1 MRSASGEQTALIQA
15 LLRPEAYPHP
25 VQAVELIETHISW
38 VLLTGAI
45 AYKIKKPINLGFV
58 QAASL
63 QQRLHYC
70 HEEVR
75 LNKRLAADLYQGVVA
90 VVGPVDQARV
100 LDSLTPPE
108 GQSMLEAAVKMRQF
122 PPDQL
127 LSSALAH
134 QTVGAEA
141 LSNLAWT
148 LGRFHQQAPCASPEQ
163 PFGTAARVMEP
174 ITTNLAVLDRLV
186 SDPDQRDQLQ
196 KHRRWT
202 QAQQHHLWAR
212 LEARHQDGEIRECHG
227 DLHCGNIRLTH
238 QGELE
243 VFDAIDFNP
252 NLRWID
258 PISEMAFL
266 VMDLQIHNAR
276 SLAIT
281 ALNSW
286 LECTG
291 AYAGMD
297 LWPWYH
303 AYRAMVRAKVS
314 ALQIEQSTTATSTG
328 RLRQELAKYL
338 QTASDDEA
346 PPAGGLVLMH
356 GLSGSGKSSLSAQL
370 CISLE
375 AVRIRSD
382 RERRRAFEPSGVTP
396 ARFSGDPYRPEVSR
410 WLFDQHLPNLTE
422 RCLMSGF
429 AVIVDATFL
438 RQRERQTMLDLAAR
452 LQRPAAI
459 VHCSCTDVTA
469 QSRLQQRA
477 LRGDD
482 PSEAD
487 FQVRQQQHSWLE
499 PLTADERLRTV
510 TADETTPRAAVQA
523 AVQHLLRSERR
534 A

>member
-1 MRSASGEQTALIQA
+1 MSAYTGQPPLIQA

-25 VQAVELIETHISW
+25 VQAVKLIETHISW
-38 VLLTGAI
+38 VLLTGDF
-45 AYKIKKPINLGFV
+45 AYKLKKPINLGFV
-58 QAASL
+58 QATSL

-75 LNKRLAADLYQGVVA
+75 LNRRLATDLYQGVVA
-90 VVGPVDQARV
+90 VVGPVERARV
-100 LDSLTPPE
+100 LDSPNPPQ

-127 LSSALAH
+127 LSAALAH
-134 QTVGAEA
+134 QAVRAEA
-141 LSNLAWT
+141 LTNLAWT
-148 LGRFHQQAPCASPEQ
+148 LGRFHQQAPGTSPEQ
-163 PFGTAARVMEP
+163 PFGTAAQVVEP
-174 ITTNLAVLDRLV
+174 VTTNLAVLNRLV
-186 SDPDQRDQLQ
+186 SDPEQREQLEQ
-196 KHRRWT
+196 HRRWT
-202 QAQQHHLWAR
+202 QAQQHNLWSR
-212 LEARHQDGEIRECHG
+212 FKARHEEGEIRECHG
-227 DLHCGNIRLTH
+227 DLHCGNIRLTQ

-266 VMDLQIHNAR
+266 VMDLEIHDAR

-281 ALNSW
+281 TLNTW

-314 ALQIEQSTTATSTG
+314 ALQMEQSTTASTKQ
-328 RLRQELAKYL
+328 RLGEELALYL
-338 QTASDDEA
+338 QTAFQDEA

-356 GLSGSGKSSLSAQL
+356 GLSGSGKSTLSAQL
-370 CISLE
+370 CTSLE

-396 ARFSGDPYRPEVSR
+396 ARFSGDPYRAEISR
-410 WLFDQHLPNLTE
+410 WLFDQQLPKLTE
-422 RCLMSGF
+422 RCLMSGY

-438 RQRERQTMLDLAAR
+438 RRRERQTMLDLAAR
-452 LQRPAAI
+452 LHRPTAI
-459 VHCSCTDVTA
+459 VHCCCSDITA
-469 QSRLQQRA
+469 QSRLSKRAQR
-477 LRGDD
+477 GED

-487 FQVRQQQHSWLE
+487 FKVRQQQHNWLE

-510 TADETTPRAAVQA
+510 TANESTPLAAVQT

>member
-1 MRSASGEQTALIQA
+1 MSAYSGQPPLIQA

-25 VQAVELIETHISW
+25 VQTVELIETHISW
-38 VLLTGAI
+38 VLLTGAF
-45 AYKIKKPINLGFV
+45 AYKLKKPINLGFV
-58 QAASL
+58 QAATL

-75 LNKRLAADLYQGVVA
+75 LNRRLAASLYRGVVA
-90 VVGPVDQARV
+90 VVGPVEQARV
-100 LDSLTPPE
+100 LESPNPPQ
-108 GQSMLEAAVKMRQF
+108 GQAMLEAAVKMRQF

-134 QTVGAEA
+134 QTVRAEA
-141 LSNLAWT
+141 VTNLAWS
-148 LGRFHQQAPCASPEQ
+148 LGRFHQQAPGTNPEQ
-163 PFGTAARVMEP
+163 PFGTAPQVVEP
-174 ITTNLAVLDRLV
+174 VTTNLAVLDRLV
-186 SDPDQRDQLQ
+186 SDPVQLDQLQ
-196 KHRRWT
+196 QHRRWT
-202 QAQQHHLWAR
+202 QAQHHNLWSR
-212 LEARHQDGEIRECHG
+212 FEERHQDGEIRECHG
-227 DLHCGNIRLTH
+227 DLHCGNIRLTP

-276 SLAIT
+276 PLAIT
-281 ALNSW
+281 TLNTW

-291 AYAGMD
+291 SYAGMD

-314 ALQIEQSTTATSTG
+314 ALQMEQSTTPVTTQ
-328 RLRQELAKYL
+328 RLRQELALYL
-338 QTASDDEA
+338 QTASQNEA
-346 PPAGGLVLMH
+346 PPTGGLVLMH
-356 GLSGSGKSSLSAQL
+356 GLSGSGKSTLSAQL
-370 CISLE
+370 CSSLE

-382 RERRRAFEPSGVTP
+382 RERRRAFEPSGLTP
-396 ARFSGDPYRPEVSR
+396 AAFSGDPYRAEISR
-410 WLFDQHLPNLTE
+410 WLFDQQLPKLTE
-422 RCLMSGF
+422 RCLMSGY

-438 RQRERQTMLDLAAR
+438 RRRERQTMLNLAAR
-452 LQRPAAI
+452 LHRQTAI
-459 VHCSCTDVTA
+459 VHCSCSDITA
-469 QSRLQQRA
+469 QSRLSQRA
-477 LRGDD
+477 QRGDD

-487 FQVRQQQHSWLE
+487 FKVRQQQHNWLE

-510 TADETTPRAAVQA
+510 TANESTPLAAVQT
-523 AVQHLLRSERR
+523 AVQQLLKSPLR